1 MADFPKY
8 RLSKSSNN
16 QYYWVLFAVN
26 GEIILNS
33 SETYVSKEGALNG
46 IQSSKTNVAD
56 SNFQK
61 LTASNGQLYF
71 NQIATNW
78 KIIGKSEMY
87 NSVQG
92 RDNGIAAVKRNAPLA
107 RIEDITLKISIN
119 G

>member
-61 LTASNGQLYF
+61 LTASNAQPYF
-71 NQIATNW
+71 NQIASNW

-87 NSVQG
+87 NSVQS
-92 RDNGIAAVKRNAPLA
+92 RDNGIVAVKRDAPIA
-107 RIEDITLKISIN
+107 RIEDVTVKTSIY